1 MANAAAPFGLRPS
14 HTITGAAYN
23 GQVRLYR
30 IPSTD
35 TVAYSVGD
43 VVTEAAGGD
52 VKTGVSDVALY
63 GTRGNTSTSGNV
75 RGVIVGFATA
85 TGNVGGDTA
94 IVGGDPDAPSL
105 MIIPATK
112 TKAYYVF
119 VCDDPNIIYEA
130 QTNTLASTA
139 FNKNTGLAVGA
150 SPTAA
155 SPNCK
160 TIVDGAN
167 ATTTSTLPIKIVGAP
182 NRIDN
187 DLTSPGTNA
196 YIWVMLNTND
206 LTSPSLGV

>member
-14 HTITGAAYN
+14 HTVTGAAYN
-23 GQVRLYR
+23 GQARLYR

-35 TVAYSVGD
+35 SVAYSVGD
-43 VVTEAAGGD
+43 VVTDAAGGD
-52 VKTGVSDVALY
+52 VKTGVSDVAIY
-63 GTRGNTSTSGNV
+63 GTRSSTSTSGNV

-85 TGNVGGDTA
+85 AGNVGGSTA

-112 TKAYYVF
+112 TKDYYVY
-119 VCDDPNIIYEA
+119 VCDDPSMVYEA
-130 QTNTLASTA
+130 QTNTIASTA

-150 SPTAA
+150 APTAT

-160 TIVDGAN
+160 TIVDGAS
-167 ATTTSTLPIKIVGAP
+167 ATTTSTLPIKIMGAP
-182 NRIDN
+182 ERIDN

-196 YIWVMLNTND
+196 YIWVMLNTHD
-206 LTSPSLGV
+206 LTSPTAGV

>member
-14 HTITGAAYN
+14 HTVTGAPYN

-43 VVTEAAGGD
+43 VVVEVAGGD
-52 VKTGVSDVALY
+52 VKTGASDVAIF
-63 GTRGNTSTSGNV
+63 GTRGAPATSGNA

-85 TGNVGGDTA
+85 AGNSGGGGVP
-94 IVGGDPDAPSL
+94 VGGDPDNPSL

-112 TKAYYVF
+112 TKDYYVY
-119 VCDDPNIIYEA
+119 VCDDPSMVYEA
-130 QTNTLASTA
+130 QTNTIASSA

-150 SPTAA
+150 APTAT

-160 TIVDGAN
+160 TIIDGAS
-167 ATTTSTLPIKIVGAP
+167 ATTTPTLPIKIVGAP
-182 NRIDN
+182 ERIDN

-196 YIWVMLNTND
+196 YIWVMLNTA
-206 LTSPSLGV
+206 SLGGATAGV